1 MNSGHE
7 VRGEKIGRFRVDFH
21 RWQPRHAEILVFSF
35 TPLRKWSTSIN
46 GAIPGASAG
55 MSILRSEFTRDA
67 EYPSNYVSCLAG
79 NEVGSSNRGWILG
92 SAQLEH
98 G

>member
-67 EYPSNYVSCLAG
+67 DSAR
-79 NEVGSSNRGWILG
+79 GSRHAMSSSPRR
-92 SAQLEH
+92 
-98 G
+98 